1 MNSNFRKVALAVK
14 SINKKD
20 GSMFKDL
27 ALFAQEFVTTSKDT
41 EASIEDA
48 FKVEEALASAEFK
61 LKMGKNS
68 TYRSNKSV
76 LVKAVE
82 AGVSLVDAKGNPKG
96 KTALEAEVDAL
107 APAEPPKSDYDKFVD
122 AVGKASKLVDEL
134 DAQQCLTAAS
144 LVQGLLSKLTPKLA
158 LAA

>member
-1 MNSNFRKVALAVK
+1 MNRNFRKVALAVR

-27 ALFAQEFVTTSKDT
+27 AAFAHEFVTTCKDM
-41 EASIEDA
+41 EASVKDA
-48 FKVEEALASAEFK
+48 FKVEEVLASAEFK
-61 LKMGKNS
+61 MEIGKNS

-82 AGVSLVDAKGNPKG
+82 AGVSLVDDKGRFKG
-96 KTALEAEVDAL
+96 KTALEAELEAL
-107 APAEPPKSDYDKFVD
+107 APAEPAKSDYDKFVD
-122 AVGKASKLVDEL
+122 AVNKASKLVDGL

-144 LVQGLLSKLTPKLA
+144 LVQGLLTTLTPKLA